1 MDCSLLG
8 TTVHGILRTR
18 ILEWVAISFSRE
30 YEMLLS
36 NKNTKISLKIIK
48 FHVVAFTTTWVDLE
62 GIMVY
67 EMSEKDK

>member
-30 YEMLLS
+30 YGMLLS

-62 GIMVY
+62 GIMFY